1 MLDHVDMENYDYVI
15 LRSATPRAAGAY
27 IENVWASLTAK
38 QKNSVAA
45 AYFGISKNEFMRGKS
60 KPKAGGRSRPIFP
73 KPIVEMLAVVDSF
86 HDFNKH
92 LNLQD
97 LVRDKLPV
105 GFSAN
110 DLLNEKSF
118 LKKLALQK
126 ELKFAGPQALFPNPA
141 YGCDLDQKYF
151 IAPQDGNVNIEN
163 VIVAQHQS
171 VAARREKRLVP
182 FDVVTRYY
190 PFDDDELAR
199 KRLEYLKLRQIAS
212 LLCLMRRKFSSRL
225 DILVDGNK
233 HPLCGIAVG
242 IKNLWNEFA
251 KKFKTDP
258 PTRSFVELAAR
269 LKEII
274 QEGESGSGSEASA
287 ECKMTDANVFDSQ
300 INTMGLPVDPRPTG
314 KVFSSNFKLYD
325 DLQVVLDGVAK
336 VQERKAAFSLLLENT
351 SFQNLEISS
360 SQAQE
365 HFSNNHIAK
374 LINTRSS
381 NKNTPLQKT
390 LSKLSR
396 NTLLGIKLAGD
407 WGQVENC
414 RRYKKVFLTQD
425 KIAALYAYCVGVE
438 FILFSVEERSAPG
451 DKEKPENDFFR
462 YTFLLGGHRP
472 RRSSA
477 PFPI

>member
-1 MLDHVDMENYDYVI
+1 
-15 LRSATPRAAGAY
+15 
-27 IENVWASLTAK
+27 
-38 QKNSVAA
+38 
-45 AYFGISKNEFMRGKS
+45 
-60 KPKAGGRSRPIFP
+60 
-73 KPIVEMLAVVDSF
+73 
-86 HDFNKH
+86 
-92 LNLQD
+92 
-97 LVRDKLPV
+97 
-105 GFSAN
+105 
-110 DLLNEKSF
+110 
-118 LKKLALQK
+118 
-126 ELKFAGPQALFPNPA
+126 
-141 YGCDLDQKYF
+141 
-151 IAPQDGNVNIEN
+151 
-163 VIVAQHQS
+163 
-171 VAARREKRLVP
+171 
-182 FDVVTRYY
+182 
-190 PFDDDELAR
+190 
-199 KRLEYLKLRQIAS
+199 
-212 LLCLMRRKFSSRL
+212 MRRKFSSRL
-225 DILVDGNK
+225 DILVDRNK
-233 HPLCGIAVG
+233 HPLWGIAVG

-269 LKEII
+269 LREII
-274 QEGESGSGSEASA
+274 QEGESGSGAEA
-287 ECKMTDANVFDSQ
+287 ECKMTDANVFDAQ
-300 INTMGLPVDPRPTG
+300 INTMVLPIDPRPTG
-314 KVFSSNFKLYD
+314 KVFPSNFKLYD

-336 VQERKAAFSLLLENT
+336 VQERKVAFSLLLENT

-396 NTLLGIKLAGD
+396 NTLFGIKLAGD

-425 KIAALYAYCVGVE
+425 KMAALYAYCVGVE
-438 FILFSVEERSAPG
+438 FILFSVEERSTPG